1 MITIDGA
8 SGEGGGQVL
17 RTALSLAMVTGKP
30 FAIEKIRA
38 KRSRPGLLRQHLTC
52 VLAAEK
58 ISGAKVAG
66 AELGSTAVTF
76 VPGSIQ
82 GGAYQFAIGTA
93 GSTTLVFQTIL
104 PALLRAKEPS
114 QIMLSGGTHNPFAP
128 TFDYLDQVFC
138 PLLWRMGAGVSLSLR
153 KPGFFPAG
161 GGVWEA
167 KIAPS
172 QLVPL
177 VIEETGKRVSQSV
190 RADVSTLPFAIA
202 QREVSTALTLLNW
215 PPECGQA
222 RTVKADGHGNVV
234 TVEVA
239 HVNVTEQFTGFGE
252 TQLSA
257 EEVAARVV
265 DEVRDYLAIG
275 APVGPHLADQL
286 LLPMAL
292 AGGGSFVTGALTEH
306 ARTNM
311 DVIGRFL
318 PVAFAVK
325 EVGEQRRRVQV
336 ELRA

>member
-1 MITIDGA
+1 MITIDGSA
-8 SGEGGGQVL
+8 GEGGGQVL
-17 RTALSLAMVTGKP
+17 RTALSLSMVTRKP
-30 FAIEKIRA
+30 FRIENIRA
-38 KRSRPGLLRQHLTC
+38 KRPRPGLLRQHLTC

-58 ISGAKVAG
+58 ICDATVTG
-66 AELGSTAVTF
+66 AELGSTAVAF
-76 VPGSIQ
+76 VPGAIT

-104 PALLRAKEPS
+104 PALLRASVPS
-114 QIMLSGGTHNPFAP
+114 QILLSGGTHNPFAP
-128 TFDYLDQVFC
+128 TFDYLDRVFC
-138 PLLWRMGAGVSLSLR
+138 PLLWRMGASVSLSLR

-177 VIEETGKRVSQSV
+177 VIEEAGKRVSQTV
-190 RADVSTLPFAIA
+190 RAHVATLPFSIA

-215 PPECGQA
+215 PEECGQA

-234 TVEVA
+234 MVEVA
-239 HVNVTEQFTGFGE
+239 HVHVTEQFTGFGE
-252 TQLSA
+252 TRVSA

-265 DEVRDYLAIG
+265 DEVRDYLAAG
-275 APVGPHLADQL
+275 VPVGPHLADQM

-292 AGGGSFVTGALTEH
+292 AGGGSFVTMALTEH

-311 DVIGRFL
+311 DVVGKFL
-318 PVAFAVK
+318 PVAFTVEPLDGK
-325 EVGEQRRRVQV
+325 RWRVRV
-336 ELRA
+336 ES

>member
-1 MITIDGA
+1 MITIDGSA
-8 SGEGGGQVL
+8 GEGGGQVL

-30 FAIEKIRA
+30 FAIERIRA
-38 KRSRPGLLRQHLTC
+38 KRLRAGLLRQHLTC

-58 ISGAKVAG
+58 ICGATVTG

-76 VPGSIQ
+76 VPGAIK

-104 PALLRAKEPS
+104 PALLRADEPS
-114 QIMLSGGTHNPFAP
+114 QILLSGGTHNPFAP
-128 TFDYLDQVFC
+128 TFDYLDRVFC

-177 VIEETGKRVSQSV
+177 VIEEAGKRVSQRV
-190 RADVSTLPFAIA
+190 RADVSVLPFAIA
-202 QREVSTALTLLNW
+202 EREVATALTLLKW
-215 PPECGQA
+215 PDECGQA

-234 TVEVA
+234 MVEVA
-239 HVNVTEQFTGFGE
+239 HEHVTEMFTGFGE
-252 TQLSA
+252 TRVSA

-265 DEVRDYLAIG
+265 DEVRDYLAVG

-292 AGGGSFVTGALTEH
+292 AGGGAFVTGELTEH

-311 DVIGRFL
+311 DVIGRYL
-318 PVAFAVK
+318 PVAFGV
-325 EVGEQRRRVQV
+325 EQLDERRVRVRV
-336 ELRA
+336 ES

>member
-1 MITIDGA
+1 MITIDGSA
-8 SGEGGGQVL
+8 GEGGGQVL
-17 RTALSLAMVTGKP
+17 RTALSLAMVTGKA

-52 VLAAEK
+52 VLAAET
-58 ISGAKVAG
+58 ISGATVTG

-76 VPGSIQ
+76 VPGAIK
-82 GGAYQFAIGTA
+82 GGTYHFAIGTA
-93 GSTTLVFQTIL
+93 GATALVFQTIL
-104 PALLRAKEPS
+104 PALLHAGVPS
-114 QIMLSGGTHNPFAP
+114 QILLSGGTHNTKAP
-128 TFDYLDQVFC
+128 SFDYLDRVVC
-138 PLLWRMGAGVSLSLR
+138 PLLWRMGASVSLSLR
-153 KPGFFPAG
+153 KPGFYPAG

-177 VIEETGKRVSQSV
+177 VIEAAGKRVSQAV
-190 RADVSTLPFAIA
+190 RAHVATLPFLIA
-202 QREVSTALTLLNW
+202 QREVATALALLNW
-215 PPECGQA
+215 PEECGQA

-234 TVEVA
+234 MVEVG
-239 HVNVTEQFTGFGE
+239 HEHVTEMFTGFGE
-252 TQLSA
+252 RKIAA

-265 DEVRDYLAIG
+265 DEVRAYLSVG

-292 AGGGSFVTGALTEH
+292 AGGGSFVTGSLTEH

-318 PVAFAVK
+318 PVRFGVEAVDEK
-325 EVGEQRRRVQV
+325 RWRVKV
-336 ELRA
+336 EL